1 MSKDII
7 QKMYFD
13 YLYIESEIKKIKT
26 FLENA
31 TKDNGDIQK
40 INTKINDANKFLG
53 EDGHTYEE
61 SEAKKEECDYFLL
74 KFMEEFIENTE
85 KMKLLGQQQD
95 YYIQMIYDGI
105 VEGML
110 ELK

>member
-26 FLENA
+26 FLEKNA
-31 TKDNGDIQK
+31 PKDIEDINKK
-40 INTKINDANKFLG
+40 INLANEFL
-53 EDGHTYEE
+53 EKDEHTYEE